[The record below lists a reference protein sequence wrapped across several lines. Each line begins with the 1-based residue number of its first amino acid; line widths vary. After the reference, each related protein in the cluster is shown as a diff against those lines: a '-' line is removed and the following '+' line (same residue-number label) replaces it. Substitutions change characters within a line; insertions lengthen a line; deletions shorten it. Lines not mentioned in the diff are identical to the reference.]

1 MASAYETLATALK
14 AIIDAEFAP
23 EQFVAVHDRLH
34 ESLGSART
42 EIGISPENWRPTPQ
56 NRNVKLTYVLVQFY
70 NRYDLD
76 IDPSQRVDPLIITSY
91 AERLESAI
99 QTQQASTPGTGE
111 MWYFD
116 VESVDFPQDPTGN
129 KSRFHMIVLG
139 RGDNAA
145 LIA

>member
-14 AIIDAEFAP
+14 AIIDAEFAA

-34 ESLGSART
+34 ESLGATRT
-42 EIGISPENWRPTPQ
+42 EIGISPENWRPMPNQ
-56 NRNVKLTYVLVQFY
+56 RSIKLTYVLVQFY

-76 IDPSQRVDPLIITSY
+76 IDPTQKVDPLVIAGY

-99 QTQQASTPGTGE
+99 QTTQASTPGTGE

-129 KSRFHMIVLG
+129 KSRFHMVVLG

>member
-14 AIIDAEFAP
+14 AIIDTEFVQ
-23 EQFVAVHDRLH
+23 EGFVAVHDRIH
-34 ESLGSART
+34 ESVGSERT
-42 EIGISPENWRPTPQ
+42 SIGISPERWIPTPQ

-70 NRYDLD
+70 NRYQLD
-76 IDPSQRVDPLIITSY
+76 IDPEQVVDPLVITNY
-91 AERLESAI
+91 AERLERAI

-116 VESVDFPQDPTGN
+116 VDSVDFPQDPTGN
-129 KSRFHMIVLG
+129 KSRFHMVVLG